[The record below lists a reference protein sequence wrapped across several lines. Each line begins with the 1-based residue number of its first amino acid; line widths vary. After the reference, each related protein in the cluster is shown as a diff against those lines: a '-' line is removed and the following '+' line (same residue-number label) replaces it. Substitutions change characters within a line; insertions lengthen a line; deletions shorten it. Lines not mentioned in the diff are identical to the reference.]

1 MIVHF
6 MSTFQQDS
14 HTSPFNKD
22 NSYDVY
28 HVIYVIYLFL
38 QIIIGCK
45 DNVMHNGFIEWKREP
60 ITFICMP
67 KSGFNLNNKDF
78 FFNIRNSF

>member
-1 MIVHF
+1 MMWKINL
-6 MSTFQQDS
+6 D
-14 HTSPFNKD
+14 
-22 NSYDVY
+22 DVY

-38 QIIIGCK
+38 QIRIGCK

-78 FFNIRNSF
+78 FLILEIPFKNK